1 MYLSPLGDY
10 KYTIFFSNTAH
21 LENYVYLCTL
31 KSLLNME
38 ILSNRILNMAESE
51 TLAMTAKAR
60 ELKAQGK
67 DVISLSIG
75 EPDFN
80 TPDEVKEAAKK
91 AIDDNFTHYPPV
103 PGYQDLRE
111 AVSAKFLRDNG
122 LEYKPEQIVVSTG
135 GKQAL
140 YQVVQVLVNPGD
152 EVIIPTPYWVSYKEF
167 VRLAGGTP
175 VYVKTTLENDF
186 KVTPAQLEAA
196 ITPKTKLIMFSSPS
210 NPTGMLYSREELKG
224 IAEVVAKHENL
235 FVVSDEIY
243 EHINF
248 VGKHQSIA
256 QFPEVKERV
265 VTVNGVA
272 KGFAMTGWRI
282 GFIGAPLVIAKA
294 CNKLQ
299 GQVTSATCSIAQ
311 KATVKAMLMDPA
323 NSPDIINM
331 RNIFLQRRDMVY
343 KLLCDIPGLKV
354 RLPQGAF
361 YFFPDVSSYYGK
373 SFNGKKIENSTDM
386 AFYLLNEANVATVM
400 GSAFGDDS
408 CIRLSYATSEE
419 LLREAL
425 RRIKE
430 ALAKLQ

>member
-1 MYLSPLGDY
+1 M
-10 KYTIFFSNTAH
+10 N
-21 LENYVYLCTL
+21 
-31 KSLLNME
+31 

-80 TPDEVKEAAKK
+80 TPETVKEAAKQ

-103 PGYQDLRE
+103 PGYADLRE
-111 AVSAKFLRDNG
+111 AVSKKFKRDNN
-122 LEYKPEQIVVSTG
+122 LDYKPEQVVVSTG
-135 GKQAL
+135 GKQCI
-140 YQVVQVLVNPGD
+140 YQVVQCLVNPGD
-152 EVIIPTPYWVSYKEF
+152 EVIIPTPFWVSYKEI
-167 VRLAGGTP
+167 VRVAEGKI
-175 VYVKTTLENDF
+175 VYVKTDIENDF

-196 ITPKTKLIMFSSPS
+196 ITPKTKLIIFSSPS
-210 NPTGMLYSREELKG
+210 NPTGMLYSKEELRG
-224 IAEVVAKHENL
+224 IAEVVARHENV
-235 FVVSDEIY
+235 FVMSDEIY

-248 VGKHQSIA
+248 VGKHESIA
-256 QFPEVKERV
+256 QFPEIYDRV
-265 VTVNGVA
+265 ITVNGVA

-282 GFIGAPLVIAKA
+282 GFIGAPLPIAKA

-311 KATVKAMLMDPA
+311 MATIRAMEMDPA
-323 NSPDIINM
+323 TSEDIINM
-331 RNIFLQRRDMVY
+331 RNIFRQRRDMVY
-343 KLLCDIPGLKV
+343 DLLCQIPGLKV
-354 RLPQGAF
+354 RMPQGAF

-373 SFNGKKIENSTDM
+373 SFNGTKIENSTDM

-400 GSAFGDDS
+400 GSAFGDDA
-408 CIRLSYATSEE
+408 CIRLSYATSED

-430 ALAKLQ
+430 ALANLK

>member
-1 MYLSPLGDY
+1 M
-10 KYTIFFSNTAH
+10 N
-21 LENYVYLCTL
+21 
-31 KSLLNME
+31 

-80 TPDEVKEAAKK
+80 TPEIVKEAAKQ

-103 PGYQDLRE
+103 PGYPDLRE
-111 AVSAKFLRDNG
+111 AVCQKFKRDNN
-122 LEYKPEQIVVSTG
+122 LDFKPEQIVVSTG
-135 GKQAL
+135 AKQSI
-140 YQVVQVLVNPGD
+140 YQVVQCLVNPGD
-152 EVIIPTPYWVSYKEF
+152 EVIIPTPYWVSYKEI
-167 VRLAGGTP
+167 VRVAEGKC
-175 VYVKTTLENDF
+175 VYVKTLIENDF
-186 KVTPAQLEAA
+186 KVTPEQIEAA

-210 NPTGMLYSREELKG
+210 NPTGMLYTKEELKG
-224 IAEVVAKHENL
+224 IAEVVARHENV
-235 FVVSDEIY
+235 FIMADEIY

-248 VGKHQSIA
+248 VGKHESIA
-256 QFPEVKERV
+256 QFPKVRDRV
-265 VTVNGVA
+265 ITINGVA

-282 GFIGAPLVIAKA
+282 GFIAAPLEIAKA

-311 KATVKAMLMDPA
+311 KATVRAMQMDP
-323 NSPDIINM
+323 NTSEDIINM
-331 RNIFLQRRDMVY
+331 RNIFRQRRDMVY

-373 SFNGKKIENSTDM
+373 SFNGNKIENSTDM

-400 GSAFGDDS
+400 GSAFGDDT

-425 RRIKE
+425 RRIKD
-430 ALAKLQ
+430 ALANLK

>member
-1 MYLSPLGDY
+1 
-10 KYTIFFSNTAH
+10 
-21 LENYVYLCTL
+21 
-31 KSLLNME
+31 ME
-38 ILSNRILNMAESE
+38 IISNRILNMAESE

-80 TPDEVKEAAKK
+80 TPEIVKEAAKK

-103 PGYQDLRE
+103 PGYADLRE
-111 AVSAKFLRDNG
+111 AVCLKFKRDNN
-122 LEYKPEQIVVSTG
+122 LEFKPEQIVVSTG
-135 GKQAL
+135 AKQSI
-140 YQVVQVLVNPGD
+140 YQLVQCLINPGD
-152 EVIIPTPYWVSYKEF
+152 EVIIPTPFWVSYKEI
-167 VRLAGGTP
+167 VRVAEGKC
-175 VYVKTTLENDF
+175 VYVKTSLENDF
-186 KVTPAQLEAA
+186 KVTPEQLEAA

-210 NPTGMLYSREELKG
+210 NPTGMLYSKEELRA
-224 IAEVVAKHENL
+224 IAAVVARHENL
-235 FVVSDEIY
+235 FVMADEIY

-248 VGKHQSIA
+248 VGRHESLA
-256 QFPEVKERV
+256 QFPEVRDRV
-265 VTVNGVA
+265 ITVNGVA

-282 GFIGAPLVIAKA
+282 GFIAAPTPIAKA

-311 KATVKAMLMDPA
+311 KAAACAMLLDPA
-323 NSPDIINM
+323 TSDDIINM
-331 RNIFLQRRDMVY
+331 RRIFQQRRDMVY
-343 KLLCDIPGLKV
+343 QLLCDIPGLKV

-373 SFNGKKIENSTDM
+373 SFNGQKIENSTDM

-400 GSAFGDDS
+400 GSAFGDDA

-430 ALAKLQ
+430 ALANLR

>member
-1 MYLSPLGDY
+1 MQT
-10 KYTIFFSNTAH
+10 KHFNI
-21 LENYVYLCTL
+21 
-31 KSLLNME
+31 ME

-80 TPDEVKEAAKK
+80 TPETIKDAAKQ

-103 PGYQDLRE
+103 PGYADLRE
-111 AVSAKFLRDNG
+111 AVSKKFKRDNN
-122 LEYKPEQIVVSTG
+122 LDYKPEQVVVSTG
-135 GKQAL
+135 GKQCI
-140 YQVVQVLVNPGD
+140 YQVVQCLVNPGD
-152 EVIIPTPYWVSYKEF
+152 EVIIPTPFWVSYKEI
-167 VRLAGGTP
+167 VRVAEGKC
-175 VYVKTTLENDF
+175 VYVKTNIENDF
-186 KVTPAQLEAA
+186 KVTPEQLEAA

-210 NPTGMLYSREELKG
+210 NPTGMLYSKEELRG
-224 IAEVVAKHENL
+224 IAEVVARHENV
-235 FVVSDEIY
+235 FVMSDEIY

-248 VGKHQSIA
+248 VGKHESIA
-256 QFPEVKERV
+256 QFPEIYDRV
-265 VTVNGVA
+265 ITVNGVA

-282 GFIGAPLVIAKA
+282 GFIGAPLTIAKA

-311 KATVKAMLMDPA
+311 KATVRAMLMDPA
-323 NSPDIINM
+323 TSEDIINM

-343 KLLCDIPGLKV
+343 KLLCEIPGLKV
-354 RLPQGAF
+354 RMPQGAF

-400 GSAFGDDS
+400 GSAFGDDD
-408 CIRLSYATSEE
+408 CIRLSYATSED

-430 ALAKLQ
+430 ALANLK

>member
-1 MYLSPLGDY
+1 M
-10 KYTIFFSNTAH
+10 N
-21 LENYVYLCTL
+21 
-31 KSLLNME
+31 

-80 TPDEVKEAAKK
+80 TPEIVKEAAKQ

-103 PGYQDLRE
+103 PGYPDLRE
-111 AVSAKFLRDNG
+111 AVCQKFKRDNN
-122 LEYKPEQIVVSTG
+122 LDFKPEQIVVSTG
-135 GKQAL
+135 AKQSI
-140 YQVVQVLVNPGD
+140 YQVVQCLVNPGD
-152 EVIIPTPYWVSYKEF
+152 EVIIPTPYWVSYKEI
-167 VRLAGGTP
+167 VRVAEGKC
-175 VYVKTTLENDF
+175 VYVKTLIENDF
-186 KVTPAQLEAA
+186 KVTPEQIEAA
-196 ITPKTKLIMFSSPS
+196 ITPRTKLIMFSSPS
-210 NPTGMLYSREELKG
+210 NPTGMLYTKEELKG
-224 IAEVVAKHENL
+224 IAEVVARHENV
-235 FVVSDEIY
+235 FIMADEIY

-248 VGKHQSIA
+248 VGKHESIA
-256 QFPEVKERV
+256 QFPEVKDRV
-265 VTVNGVA
+265 ITINGVA

-282 GFIGAPLVIAKA
+282 GFIAAPLEIAKA

-311 KATVKAMLMDPA
+311 KATVRAMQMDP
-323 NSPDIINM
+323 NTSEDIINM
-331 RNIFLQRRDMVY
+331 RNIFRQRRDMVY

-373 SFNGKKIENSTDM
+373 SFNGNKIENSTDM

-400 GSAFGDDS
+400 GSAFGDDT

-425 RRIKE
+425 RRIKD
-430 ALAKLQ
+430 ALANLK

>member
-1 MYLSPLGDY
+1 
-10 KYTIFFSNTAH
+10 
-21 LENYVYLCTL
+21 
-31 KSLLNME
+31 ME
-38 ILSNRILNMAESE
+38 ILSNRVLSMAESE

-80 TPDEVKEAAKK
+80 TPDAVKEAAKQ

-103 PGYQDLRE
+103 PGYADLKE
-111 AVSAKFLRDNG
+111 AVCLKFKRDNG
-122 LEYKPEQIVVSTG
+122 LEFTPDQIVVSTG
-135 GKQAL
+135 AKQSI
-140 YQVVQVLVNPGD
+140 YQLVQCLINPGD
-152 EVIIPTPYWVSYKEF
+152 EVIIPTPFWVSYKEF
-167 VRLAGGTP
+167 VRLAGGECK
-175 VYVKTTLENDF
+175 YVKTKIENNF
-186 KVTPAQLEAA
+186 KVTAQQLEEA

-210 NPTGMLYSREELKG
+210 NPTGMLYTKEELKA

-235 FVVSDEIY
+235 FVMADEIY

-248 VGKHQSIA
+248 VGKHESIA
-256 QFPEVKERV
+256 QFPEVKDRV
-265 VTVNGVA
+265 ITINGVA

-282 GFIGAPLVIAKA
+282 GFIAAPLVIAKA

-311 KATVKAMLMDPA
+311 KATVRAMLMDPTT
-323 NSPDIINM
+323 SEDIINM
-331 RNIFLQRRDMVY
+331 RETFRKRRDMVY
-343 KLLCDIPGLKV
+343 QLLQEIPGVKV
-354 RLPQGAF
+354 GLPQGAF

-373 SFNGKKIENSTDM
+373 SFNGQVINNSTDM

-400 GSAFGDDS
+400 GSAFGDDT
-408 CIRLSYATSEE
+408 CIRLSYATSED

-430 ALAKLQ
+430 ALANLK

>member
-1 MYLSPLGDY
+1 MQH
-10 KYTIFFSNTAH
+10 H
-21 LENYVYLCTL
+21 LKISIMN
-31 KSLLNME
+31 

-80 TPDEVKEAAKK
+80 TPETVKEAAKQ

-103 PGYQDLRE
+103 PGYPDLRQ
-111 AVSAKFLRDNG
+111 AVCDKFKRDNN
-122 LEYKPEQIVVSTG
+122 LDFTPEQIVVSTG
-135 GKQAL
+135 AKQSI
-140 YQVVQVLVNPGD
+140 YQLVQCLVNPGD
-152 EVIIPTPYWVSYKEF
+152 EVIIPTPFWVSYKEI
-167 VRLAGGTP
+167 VRVAEGKC
-175 VYVKTTLENDF
+175 VYVKTSIENDF
-186 KVTPAQLEAA
+186 KVTPQQLEAA

-210 NPTGMLYSREELKG
+210 NPTGMLYTKEELKG
-224 IAEVVAKHENL
+224 IADVVAKHENL
-235 FVVSDEIY
+235 FVMADEIY

-248 VGKHQSIA
+248 VGKHESIA
-256 QFPEVKERV
+256 QFPEVKDRV
-265 VTVNGVA
+265 ITVNGVA

-282 GFIGAPLVIAKA
+282 GFIAAPLVIAKA

-311 KATVKAMLMDPA
+311 KATVRAMQMDPA
-323 NSPDIINM
+323 TSEDIINM
-331 RNIFLQRRDMVY
+331 RNIFRQRRDMVY

-400 GSAFGDDS
+400 GSAFGDDD

-425 RRIKE
+425 RLIKE
-430 ALAKLQ
+430 ALANLK

>member
-1 MYLSPLGDY
+1 M
-10 KYTIFFSNTAH
+10 N
-21 LENYVYLCTL
+21 
-31 KSLLNME
+31 

-80 TPDEVKEAAKK
+80 TPEIVKEAAKQ

-103 PGYQDLRE
+103 PGYPDLRE
-111 AVSAKFLRDNG
+111 AVCQKFKRDNN
-122 LEYKPEQIVVSTG
+122 LDFKPEQIVVSTG
-135 GKQAL
+135 AKQSI
-140 YQVVQVLVNPGD
+140 YQVVQCLVNPGD
-152 EVIIPTPYWVSYKEF
+152 EVIIPTPYWVSYKEI
-167 VRLAGGTP
+167 VRVAEGKC
-175 VYVKTTLENDF
+175 VYVKTLIENDF
-186 KVTPAQLEAA
+186 KVTPEQIEAA
-196 ITPKTKLIMFSSPS
+196 ITPRTKLIMFSSPS
-210 NPTGMLYSREELKG
+210 NPTGMLYTKEELRG
-224 IAEVVAKHENL
+224 IAEVVARHENV
-235 FVVSDEIY
+235 FVMADEIY

-248 VGKHQSIA
+248 VGKHESIA
-256 QFPEVKERV
+256 QFPEVRDRV
-265 VTVNGVA
+265 ITINGVA

-282 GFIGAPLVIAKA
+282 GFVAAPLEIAKA

-311 KATVKAMLMDPA
+311 KATVRAMQMDP
-323 NSPDIINM
+323 NTSEDIINM
-331 RNIFLQRRDMVY
+331 RNIFRQRRDMVY

-373 SFNGKKIENSTDM
+373 SFNGNKIENSTDM

-400 GSAFGDDS
+400 GSAFGDDT

-425 RRIKE
+425 RRIKD
-430 ALAKLQ
+430 ALANLK

>member
-1 MYLSPLGDY
+1 
-10 KYTIFFSNTAH
+10 
-21 LENYVYLCTL
+21 
-31 KSLLNME
+31 ME
-38 ILSNRILNMAESE
+38 IISNRILNMAESE

-80 TPDEVKEAAKK
+80 TPDTVKDAAKQS
-91 AIDDNFTHYPPV
+91 IDDNFTHYPPV
-103 PGYQDLRE
+103 PGYADLRE
-111 AVSAKFLRDNG
+111 AISQKFKRDNN
-122 LEYKPEQIVVSTG
+122 LDYKPEQIVVSTG
-135 GKQAL
+135 GKQAI
-140 YQVVQVLVNPGD
+140 YQVVQCLVNPGD
-152 EVIIPTPYWVSYKEF
+152 EVIIPTPFWVSYKEI
-167 VRLAGGTP
+167 VRVAGGVP
-175 VYVKTTLENDF
+175 VYVKTAIENDF

-196 ITPKTKLIMFSSPS
+196 ITPRTKLIMFSSPS
-210 NPTGMLYSREELKG
+210 NPTGMLYSQQELKG
-224 IAEVVAKHENL
+224 IAEVVARHENL
-235 FVVSDEIY
+235 FVIADEIY

-265 VTVNGVA
+265 ITVNGVA

-282 GFIGAPLVIAKA
+282 GFIGAPTIIAKA

-311 KATVKAMLMDPA
+311 KAAVCAMLMDPTT
-323 NSPDIINM
+323 SKDIIDM
-331 RNIFLQRRDMVY
+331 RNTFLARRDMVY

-373 SFNGKKIENSTDM
+373 SFNGQKIENSTDM
-386 AFYLLNEANVATVM
+386 AFFLLNEAGVATVM

-430 ALAKLQ
+430 ALSKLQ

>member
-1 MYLSPLGDY
+1 MQ
-10 KYTIFFSNTAH
+10 
-21 LENYVYLCTL
+21 
-31 KSLLNME
+31 
-38 ILSNRILNMAESE
+38 ILSDRILNMAESE

-80 TPDEVKEAAKK
+80 TPEQVKEAAKK

-103 PGYQDLRE
+103 PGYADLRE
-111 AVSAKFLRDNG
+111 AICTKFKRDNG
-122 LEYKPEQIVVSTG
+122 LEFKPEQIVVSTG
-135 GKQAL
+135 AKQSI
-140 YQVVQVLVNPGD
+140 YQLVQCLVNPGD
-152 EVIIPTPYWVSYKEF
+152 EVIIPTPFWVSYKEI
-167 VRLAGGTP
+167 VRVAGGIP
-175 VYVKTTLENDF
+175 VYVKTKIENDF
-186 KVTPAQLEAA
+186 KVTPQQIEEA

-210 NPTGMLYSREELKG
+210 NPTGMLYTKEELKG
-224 IAEVVAKHENL
+224 IADVVASHENL
-235 FVVSDEIY
+235 FVMADEIY

-248 VGKHQSIA
+248 VGKHESIA
-256 QFPEVKERV
+256 QFENVRDRV
-265 VTVNGVA
+265 ITINGVA

-282 GFIGAPLVIAKA
+282 GFIAAPTVIAKA

-311 KATVKAMLMDPA
+311 KATVCAMLMDPA
-323 NSPDIINM
+323 TSPDIINM
-331 RNIFLQRRDMVY
+331 RNIFQQRRDLVY
-343 KLLCDIPGLKV
+343 KLLCEIPGLKV

-361 YFFPDVSSYYGK
+361 YFFPDVSAYYGK

-400 GSAFGDDS
+400 GAAFGDDS

-419 LLREAL
+419 LLVEAL

-430 ALAKLQ
+430 ALQKLQ

>member
-1 MYLSPLGDY
+1 M
-10 KYTIFFSNTAH
+10 N
-21 LENYVYLCTL
+21 
-31 KSLLNME
+31 

-80 TPDEVKEAAKK
+80 TPETVKEAAKQ

-103 PGYQDLRE
+103 PGYPDLRQ
-111 AVSAKFLRDNG
+111 AVCDKFKRDNN
-122 LEYKPEQIVVSTG
+122 LDFTPEQIVVSTG
-135 GKQAL
+135 AKQSI
-140 YQVVQVLVNPGD
+140 YQLVQCLVNPGD
-152 EVIIPTPYWVSYKEF
+152 EVIIPTPFWVSYKEI
-167 VRLAGGTP
+167 VRVAEGKC
-175 VYVKTTLENDF
+175 VYVKTSIENDF
-186 KVTPAQLEAA
+186 KVTPQQLEAA

-210 NPTGMLYSREELKG
+210 NPTGMLYTKEELKG
-224 IAEVVAKHENL
+224 IADVVAKHENL
-235 FVVSDEIY
+235 FVMADEIY

-248 VGKHQSIA
+248 VGKHESIA
-256 QFPEVKERV
+256 QFPEVKDRV
-265 VTVNGVA
+265 ITVNGVA
-272 KGFAMTGWRI
+272 KGFAMTDWRI
-282 GFIGAPLVIAKA
+282 GCIAATLVIAQT
-294 CNKLQ
+294 CNRLQ

-311 KATVKAMLMDPA
+311 KATVRAMQMDPA
-323 NSPDIINM
+323 TSEDIINM
-331 RNIFLQRRDMVY
+331 RNIFRQRRDMVY

-400 GSAFGDDS
+400 GSAFGDDD

-430 ALAKLQ
+430 ALANLK

>member
-1 MYLSPLGDY
+1 M
-10 KYTIFFSNTAH
+10 N
-21 LENYVYLCTL
+21 
-31 KSLLNME
+31 

-80 TPDEVKEAAKK
+80 TPEVVKEAAKQ

-103 PGYQDLRE
+103 PGYADLRE
-111 AVSAKFLRDNG
+111 AVCKKFKRDNN
-122 LEYKPEQIVVSTG
+122 LDYKPEQIVVSTG
-135 GKQAL
+135 AKQSI
-140 YQVVQVLVNPGD
+140 YQVVQCLVNPGD
-152 EVIIPTPYWVSYKEF
+152 EVIIPTPFWVSYKEI
-167 VRLAGGTP
+167 VRVAEGKC
-175 VYVKTTLENDF
+175 VYVKTDIENDF
-186 KVTPAQLEAA
+186 KVTPEQLEAA

-210 NPTGMLYSREELKG
+210 NPTGMLYTKEELKG
-224 IAEVVAKHENL
+224 IADVVARHENV
-235 FVVSDEIY
+235 FVMADEIY

-248 VGKHQSIA
+248 VGKHESIA
-256 QFPEVKERV
+256 QFPEVRDRV
-265 VTVNGVA
+265 ITINGVA

-282 GFIGAPLVIAKA
+282 GFIGAPLTIAKA

-311 KATVKAMLMDPA
+311 KATVRAMEMDPA
-323 NSPDIINM
+323 TSEDIINM
-331 RNIFLQRRDMVY
+331 RNIFRQRRDMVY
-343 KLLCDIPGLKV
+343 KLLCEIPGLKV

-373 SFNGKKIENSTDM
+373 SFNGTKIENSTDM

-400 GSAFGDDS
+400 GSAFGDDA

-430 ALAKLQ
+430 ALANLK

>member
-1 MYLSPLGDY
+1 
-10 KYTIFFSNTAH
+10 
-21 LENYVYLCTL
+21 
-31 KSLLNME
+31 ME

-80 TPDEVKEAAKK
+80 TPEMVKEAAKK

-103 PGYQDLRE
+103 PGYPDLRE
-111 AVSAKFLRDNG
+111 AICTKFRRDNG
-122 LEYKPEQIVVSTG
+122 LEFKQIVVSTG
-135 GKQAL
+135 AKQSI
-140 YQVVQVLVNPGD
+140 YQLVQCLVNPGD
-152 EVIIPTPYWVSYKEF
+152 EVIIPTPFWVSYKEI
-167 VRLAGGTP
+167 VRVAEGVP
-175 VYVKTTLENDF
+175 VYVKTKLENDF
-186 KVTPAQLEAA
+186 KVTPDQLEAS

-210 NPTGMLYSREELKG
+210 NPTGMLYTKEELRA
-224 IAEVVAKHENL
+224 IAQVVARHENL
-235 FVVSDEIY
+235 FVMADEIY

-248 VGKHQSIA
+248 VGKHESIA

-265 VTVNGVA
+265 ITINGVA

-282 GFIGAPLVIAKA
+282 GFIAAPTAIAKA

-311 KATVKAMLMDPA
+311 KATVCAMLMDPA
-323 NSPDIINM
+323 TSQDIINM
-331 RNIFLQRRDMVY
+331 RNIFQQRRDMVY

-361 YFFPDVSSYYGK
+361 YFFPDVSAYYGK

-400 GSAFGDDS
+400 GAAFGDDS

-430 ALAKLQ
+430 ALEKLQ

>member
-1 MYLSPLGDY
+1 M
-10 KYTIFFSNTAH
+10 N
-21 LENYVYLCTL
+21 
-31 KSLLNME
+31 

-80 TPDEVKEAAKK
+80 TPEIVKEAAKQ

-103 PGYQDLRE
+103 PGYPDLRE
-111 AVSAKFLRDNG
+111 AVCQKFKRDNN
-122 LEYKPEQIVVSTG
+122 LDFKPEQIVVSTG
-135 GKQAL
+135 AKQSI
-140 YQVVQVLVNPGD
+140 YQVVQCLVNPGD
-152 EVIIPTPYWVSYKEF
+152 EVIIPTPYWVSYKEI
-167 VRLAGGTP
+167 VRVAEGKC
-175 VYVKTTLENDF
+175 VYVKTLIENDF
-186 KVTPAQLEAA
+186 KVTPEQIEAA
-196 ITPKTKLIMFSSPS
+196 ITPRTKLIMFSSPS
-210 NPTGMLYSREELKG
+210 NPTGMLYTKEELKG
-224 IAEVVAKHENL
+224 IAEVVARHENV
-235 FVVSDEIY
+235 FIMADEIY

-248 VGKHQSIA
+248 VGKHESIA
-256 QFPEVKERV
+256 QFPEVRDRV
-265 VTVNGVA
+265 ITINGVA

-282 GFIGAPLVIAKA
+282 GFIAAPLEIAKA

-311 KATVKAMLMDPA
+311 KATVRAMQMDP
-323 NSPDIINM
+323 NTSEDIINM
-331 RNIFLQRRDMVY
+331 RNIFRQRRDMVY

-400 GSAFGDDS
+400 GSAFGDDT

-425 RRIKE
+425 RRIKD
-430 ALAKLQ
+430 ALANLK

>member
-1 MYLSPLGDY
+1 
-10 KYTIFFSNTAH
+10 
-21 LENYVYLCTL
+21 
-31 KSLLNME
+31 ME
-38 ILSNRILNMAESE
+38 IISNRILNMAESE

-80 TPDEVKEAAKK
+80 TPEIVKEAAKK

-103 PGYQDLRE
+103 PGYADLRE
-111 AVSAKFLRDNG
+111 AVCLKFKRDNN
-122 LEYKPEQIVVSTG
+122 LEFKPEQIVVSTG
-135 GKQAL
+135 AKQSI
-140 YQVVQVLVNPGD
+140 YQLVQCLINPGD
-152 EVIIPTPYWVSYKEF
+152 EVIIPTPFWVSYKEI
-167 VRLAGGTP
+167 VRVAEGKCI
-175 VYVKTTLENDF
+175 YVKTSLENDF
-186 KVTPAQLEAA
+186 KVTPEQLEAA

-210 NPTGMLYSREELKG
+210 NPTGMLYSKEELRA
-224 IAEVVAKHENL
+224 IAAVVARHENL
-235 FVVSDEIY
+235 FVMADEIY

-248 VGKHQSIA
+248 VGRHESLA
-256 QFPEVKERV
+256 QFPEVRDRV
-265 VTVNGVA
+265 ITVNGVA

-282 GFIGAPLVIAKA
+282 GFIAAPTPIAKA

-311 KATVKAMLMDPA
+311 KAAACAMLLDPA
-323 NSPDIINM
+323 TSDDIINM
-331 RNIFLQRRDMVY
+331 RRIFQQRRDMVY
-343 KLLCDIPGLKV
+343 QLLCDIPGLKV

-373 SFNGKKIENSTDM
+373 SFNGQKIENSTDM

-400 GSAFGDDS
+400 GSAFGDDA

-430 ALAKLQ
+430 ALANLR

>member
-1 MYLSPLGDY
+1 M
-10 KYTIFFSNTAH
+10 N
-21 LENYVYLCTL
+21 V
-31 KSLLNME
+31 
-38 ILSNRILNMAESE
+38 LSNRILNMAESE

-80 TPDEVKEAAKK
+80 TPETVKEAAKK
-91 AIDDNFTHYPPV
+91 AIDENFTHYPPV
-103 PGYQDLRE
+103 PGYADLRE
-111 AVSAKFLRDNG
+111 AVSKKFKRDNN
-122 LEYKPEQIVVSTG
+122 LDYKPEQVVVSTG
-135 GKQAL
+135 GKQCI
-140 YQVVQVLVNPGD
+140 YQVVQCLVNPGD
-152 EVIIPTPYWVSYKEF
+152 EVIIPTPFWVSYKEI
-167 VRLAGGTP
+167 VRVAEGKI
-175 VYVKTTLENDF
+175 VYVKTDIENDF

-210 NPTGMLYSREELKG
+210 NPTGMLYSKEELKG
-224 IAEVVAKHENL
+224 IAEVVARHENV
-235 FVVSDEIY
+235 FVMSDEIY

-248 VGKHQSIA
+248 VGKHESIA
-256 QFPEVKERV
+256 QFPEIYDRV
-265 VTVNGVA
+265 ITVNGVA

-282 GFIGAPLVIAKA
+282 GFIGAPLPIAKA

-311 KATVKAMLMDPA
+311 MATIRAMEMDPA
-323 NSPDIINM
+323 TSEDIINM
-331 RNIFLQRRDMVY
+331 RNIFRQRRDMVY
-343 KLLCDIPGLKV
+343 DLLCQIPGLKV
-354 RLPQGAF
+354 RMPQGAF

-373 SFNGKKIENSTDM
+373 SFNGNKIENSTDM

-400 GSAFGDDS
+400 GSAFGDDA
-408 CIRLSYATSEE
+408 CIRLSYATSED

-430 ALAKLQ
+430 ALANLK

>member
-1 MYLSPLGDY
+1 M
-10 KYTIFFSNTAH
+10 N
-21 LENYVYLCTL
+21 
-31 KSLLNME
+31 

-80 TPDEVKEAAKK
+80 TPEIVKEAAKQ

-103 PGYQDLRE
+103 PGYPDLRE
-111 AVSAKFLRDNG
+111 AVCQKFKRDNN
-122 LEYKPEQIVVSTG
+122 LDFKPEQIVVSTG
-135 GKQAL
+135 AKQSI
-140 YQVVQVLVNPGD
+140 YQVVQCLVNPGD
-152 EVIIPTPYWVSYKEF
+152 EVIIPTPYWVSYKEI
-167 VRLAGGTP
+167 VRVAEGKC
-175 VYVKTTLENDF
+175 VYVKTLIENDF
-186 KVTPAQLEAA
+186 KVTPEQIEAA
-196 ITPKTKLIMFSSPS
+196 ITPRTKLIMFSSPS
-210 NPTGMLYSREELKG
+210 NPTGMLYTKEELKG
-224 IAEVVAKHENL
+224 IAEVVARHENV
-235 FVVSDEIY
+235 FIMADEIY

-248 VGKHQSIA
+248 VGKHESIA
-256 QFPEVKERV
+256 QFPEVRDRV
-265 VTVNGVA
+265 ITINGVA

-282 GFIGAPLVIAKA
+282 GFVAAPLEIAKA

-311 KATVKAMLMDPA
+311 KATVRAMQMDP
-323 NSPDIINM
+323 NTSEDIINM
-331 RNIFLQRRDMVY
+331 RNIFRQRRDMVY

-373 SFNGKKIENSTDM
+373 SFNGNKIENSTDM

-400 GSAFGDDS
+400 GSAFGDDT

-425 RRIKE
+425 RRIKD
-430 ALAKLQ
+430 ALANLK

>member
-1 MYLSPLGDY
+1 M
-10 KYTIFFSNTAH
+10 N
-21 LENYVYLCTL
+21 
-31 KSLLNME
+31 

-80 TPDEVKEAAKK
+80 TPEIVKEAAKQ

-103 PGYQDLRE
+103 PGYPDLRE
-111 AVSAKFLRDNG
+111 AVCQKFKRDNN
-122 LEYKPEQIVVSTG
+122 LDFKPEQIVVSTG
-135 GKQAL
+135 AKQSI
-140 YQVVQVLVNPGD
+140 YQVVQCLVNPGD
-152 EVIIPTPYWVSYKEF
+152 EVIIPTPYWVSYKEIIR
-167 VRLAGGTP
+167 VAEGKC
-175 VYVKTTLENDF
+175 VYVKTLIENDF
-186 KVTPAQLEAA
+186 KVTPEQIEAA
-196 ITPKTKLIMFSSPS
+196 ITPRTKLIMFSSPS
-210 NPTGMLYSREELKG
+210 NPTGMLYTKEELKG
-224 IAEVVAKHENL
+224 IAEVVARHENV
-235 FVVSDEIY
+235 FIMADEIY

-248 VGKHQSIA
+248 VGKHESIA
-256 QFPEVKERV
+256 QFPEVKDRV
-265 VTVNGVA
+265 ITINGVA

-282 GFIGAPLVIAKA
+282 GFIAAPLEIAKA

-311 KATVKAMLMDPA
+311 KATVRAMQMDP
-323 NSPDIINM
+323 NTSEDIINM
-331 RNIFLQRRDMVY
+331 RNIFRQRRDMVY

-373 SFNGKKIENSTDM
+373 SFNGNKIENSTDM

-400 GSAFGDDS
+400 GSAFGDDT

-425 RRIKE
+425 RRIKD
-430 ALAKLQ
+430 ALANLK

>member
-1 MYLSPLGDY
+1 M
-10 KYTIFFSNTAH
+10 N
-21 LENYVYLCTL
+21 
-31 KSLLNME
+31 

-80 TPDEVKEAAKK
+80 TPEEVKEAAKQ

-103 PGYQDLRE
+103 PGYPDLRE
-111 AVSAKFLRDNG
+111 AVCKKFKRDNN
-122 LEYKPEQIVVSTG
+122 LDFKPEQIVVSTG
-135 GKQAL
+135 AKQSI
-140 YQVVQVLVNPGD
+140 YQVVQCLVNPGD
-152 EVIIPTPYWVSYKEF
+152 EVIIPTPFWVSYKEI
-167 VRLAGGTP
+167 VRVAEGKC
-175 VYVKTTLENDF
+175 VYVKTDIENDF
-186 KVTPAQLEAA
+186 KVTPEQLEAA

-210 NPTGMLYSREELKG
+210 NPTGMLYTKEELKG
-224 IAEVVAKHENL
+224 IADVVARHENV
-235 FVVSDEIY
+235 FVMADEIY

-248 VGKHQSIA
+248 VGKHESIA
-256 QFPEVKERV
+256 QFPEVRDRV
-265 VTVNGVA
+265 ITINGVA

-282 GFIGAPLVIAKA
+282 GFIGAPITIAKA

-311 KATVKAMLMDPA
+311 KATVRAMEMDPTT
-323 NSPDIINM
+323 SEDIINM
-331 RNIFLQRRDMVY
+331 RNIFRQRRDMVY
-343 KLLCDIPGLKV
+343 KLLCEIPGLKV

-373 SFNGKKIENSTDM
+373 SFNGTKIENSTDM

-400 GSAFGDDS
+400 GSAFGDDA

-430 ALAKLQ
+430 ALANLK

>member
-1 MYLSPLGDY
+1 M
-10 KYTIFFSNTAH
+10 N
-21 LENYVYLCTL
+21 
-31 KSLLNME
+31 

-67 DVISLSIG
+67 DVISLSSG

-80 TPDEVKEAAKK
+80 TPEIVKEAAKQ

-103 PGYQDLRE
+103 PGYPDLRE
-111 AVSAKFLRDNG
+111 AVCQKFKRDNN
-122 LEYKPEQIVVSTG
+122 LDFKPEQIVVSTG
-135 GKQAL
+135 AKQSI
-140 YQVVQVLVNPGD
+140 YQVVQCLVNPGD
-152 EVIIPTPYWVSYKEF
+152 EVIIPTPYWVSYKEI
-167 VRLAGGTP
+167 VRVAEGKC
-175 VYVKTTLENDF
+175 VYVKTLIENDF
-186 KVTPAQLEAA
+186 KVTPEQIEAA
-196 ITPKTKLIMFSSPS
+196 ITPRTKLIMFSSPS
-210 NPTGMLYSREELKG
+210 NPTGMLYTKEELKG
-224 IAEVVAKHENL
+224 IAEVVARHENV
-235 FVVSDEIY
+235 FIMADEIY

-248 VGKHQSIA
+248 VGKHESIA
-256 QFPEVKERV
+256 QFPEVRDRV
-265 VTVNGVA
+265 ITINGVA

-282 GFIGAPLVIAKA
+282 GFIAAPLEIAKA

-311 KATVKAMLMDPA
+311 KATVRAMQMDP
-323 NSPDIINM
+323 NTSEDIINM
-331 RNIFLQRRDMVY
+331 RNIFRQRRDMVY

-373 SFNGKKIENSTDM
+373 SFNGNKIENSTDM

-400 GSAFGDDS
+400 GSAFGDDT

-425 RRIKE
+425 RRIKD
-430 ALAKLQ
+430 ALANLK